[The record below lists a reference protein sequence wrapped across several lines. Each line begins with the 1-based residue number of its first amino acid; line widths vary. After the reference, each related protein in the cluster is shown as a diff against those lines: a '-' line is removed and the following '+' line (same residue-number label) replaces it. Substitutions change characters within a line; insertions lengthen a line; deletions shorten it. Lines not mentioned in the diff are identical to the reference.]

1 MGMNPETLSEKLRD
15 KLKIIEASHPDVY
28 IAYQMKE
35 ELRAIL
41 HMKCRE
47 VAEKELDQWIEKEAV
62 CDIEQ
67 FSCEATN
74 ITIKSLI
81 ATARGFRNL
90 DNMFALIY
98 LRCSD
103 LTVPLNNRYQPSQK
117 KIAELR
123 ELQNARKKA
132 RVRKNGNLFKHVK
145 SGMSQPP
152 GYRSASFYQTF
163 VCFLIIV

>member
-1 MGMNPETLSEKLRD
+1 MNPENLSEKLRD
-15 KLKIIEASHPDVY
+15 KLKTIETSHPDIY

-35 ELRAIL
+35 ELRVIL

-47 VAEKELDQWIEKEAV
+47 VAEKELDQWFEKEAV
-62 CDIEQ
+62 CGIEH

-74 ITIKSLI
+74 TTIKSLI
-81 ATARGFRNL
+81 ATARGFHNL
-90 DNMFALIY
+90 DKMFALIY

-123 ELQNARKKA
+123 ELQNARKE
-132 RVRKNGNLFKHVK
+132 
-145 SGMSQPP
+145 
-152 GYRSASFYQTF
+152 ASMEKKRESIHAF
-163 VCFLIIV
+163 